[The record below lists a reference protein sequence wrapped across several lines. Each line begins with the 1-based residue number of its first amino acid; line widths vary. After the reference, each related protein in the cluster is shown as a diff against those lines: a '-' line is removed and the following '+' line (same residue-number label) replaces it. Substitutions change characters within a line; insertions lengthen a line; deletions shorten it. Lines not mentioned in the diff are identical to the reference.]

1 VVMNIWIP
9 SLPMPPHYWSF
20 LQDCICLNRW
30 SFVNYFCHFAAINN
44 YGDFIYLLSKKFLV
58 FYLSQVT
65 AQAQPILFYRF
76 IIHVDYSSE
85 FSTENQKLLDVS
97 MSNLS
102 SSADWT
108 SKQTSLS
115 ENVWKIFSPPN
126 SNFF

>member
-1 VVMNIWIP
+1 MELRQLFLSFCSNKQLWRLY
-9 SLPMPPHYWSF
+9 LP
-20 LQDCICLNRW
+20 
-30 SFVNYFCHFAAINN
+30 FVQ
-44 YGDFIYLLSKKFLV
+44 KFLV

-115 ENVWKIFSPPN
+115 ENV
-126 SNFF
+126 